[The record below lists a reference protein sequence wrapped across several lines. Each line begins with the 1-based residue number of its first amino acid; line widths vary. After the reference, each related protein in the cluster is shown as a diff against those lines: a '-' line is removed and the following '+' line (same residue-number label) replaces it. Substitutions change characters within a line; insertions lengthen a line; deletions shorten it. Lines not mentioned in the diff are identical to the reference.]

1 MASPKEG
8 GRMKIG
14 FVGAGKVGVSLGKYF
29 KLHKKDVIGYYS
41 KNPDSA
47 REAAK
52 FTDTDYFSTLYD
64 ILNSC
69 DALFL
74 TVPDKDIGMVWES
87 LKDFEIQNKIFC
99 HCSGAL
105 SSAVFQKGDREVL
118 GYSIHPMY
126 AFNDK
131 YTSYKELSNA
141 YFTIEG
147 NKKYLDFF
155 KCFFESMGNP
165 VKIISED
172 NKSKYHASCVYVS
185 NLVIALV
192 NMGADLL
199 IESGFKKEEAIDAL
213 MPLFM
218 NNANNIAERGLI
230 DSLTGP
236 IERNDITTVM
246 KHLDVLSN
254 EAKDIYKL
262 LSLGLIDIAEEK
274 NENTDYGNIKK
285 ILKEE

>member
-1 MASPKEG
+1 
-8 GRMKIG
+8 
-14 FVGAGKVGVSLGKYF
+14 
-29 KLHKKDVIGYYS
+29 
-41 KNPDSA
+41 
-47 REAAK
+47 
-52 FTDTDYFSTLYD
+52 
-64 ILNSC
+64 
-69 DALFL
+69 
-74 TVPDKDIGMVWES
+74 
-87 LKDFEIQNKIFC
+87 
-99 HCSGAL
+99 
-105 SSAVFQKGDREVL
+105 
-118 GYSIHPMY
+118 
-126 AFNDK
+126 
-131 YTSYKELSNA
+131 
-141 YFTIEG
+141 
-147 NKKYLDFF
+147 
-155 KCFFESMGNP
+155 MGNP

-199 IESGFKKEEAIDAL
+199 TESGFKKEEAINSL

-246 KHLDVLSN
+246 KHLNVLSN

-262 LSLGLIDIAEEK
+262 LSLGLINIAEEK
-274 NENTDYGNIKK
+274 YENNDYGNIKK